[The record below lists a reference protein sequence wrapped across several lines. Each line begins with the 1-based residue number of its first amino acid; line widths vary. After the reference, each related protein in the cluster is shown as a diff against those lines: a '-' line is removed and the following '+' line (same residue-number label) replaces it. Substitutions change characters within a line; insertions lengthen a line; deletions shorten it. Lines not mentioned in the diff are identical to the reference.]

1 MWSSIIDVFMTIHIE
16 MKTRYILF
24 AVLALFVASF
34 AAHAQGSVVGFDNP
48 DGLYMTKTVTA
59 DPNVLNKWTLQMESF
74 VTGVKLPADLDVVM
88 VLDRSG
94 SMAQNS
100 KKYDGKYRIHYLKLA
115 AKAFVDKLYEVDS
128 KGKFRVALIQ
138 FSTDDDEH
146 SNIVKELTP
155 LTSSSKGEFYAA
167 IGGDD
172 DGIQADGSTC
182 MSAGLRLAYE
192 HLNAKK
198 RDCLRYVIV
207 FTDGQPVDDT
217 AASTNTY
224 QNNYAITRKY
234 TEIDKCTQ
242 YAYDIKHLCNAK
254 MYAIGLGINK
264 DDKIVNNSSFYQVK
278 IGEYLNYV
286 SSNYLEVKYLHEIK
300 KNTDV
305 AYKPTWRNADDKTD
319 NPDPKTPNPET
330 TRTENPVNY
339 VSYAVNPDELTQIF
353 KDIGEAIS
361 QSSIPLST
369 PATTVVDKIAD
380 NFRLP
385 KDALDESGNIKSEFI
400 EMYAVACAG
409 HHEIEKDSKKV
420 KVYDF
425 DEANPIE
432 LPTNGSY
439 TEQKF
444 DKVKVEGKGKEMTF
458 SGFDFDKNFV
468 LSDDK
473 GHQGYKFVVKVP
485 IVIDPAFA
493 GGCHVPTN
501 TEDSGVYY
509 KDPKTSVTTLIGQ
522 FPVNYLDVPNIVVV
536 KYGLKKGESAI
547 FNVYKIEDG
556 ARSGNPF
563 MLAATQNDDGD
574 YAMAKIKLQQPG
586 EYEVVETDWSWAYEP
601 VSGTQKSIRRK
612 VGSETQETKLNY
624 TGTFFI
630 FENEAIEGTP
640 AHAESNVNNVFFEV
654 K

>member
-1 MWSSIIDVFMTIHIE
+1 

-88 VLDRSG
+88 VLDVSG
-94 SMAQNS
+94 SMAQDS
-100 KKYDGKYRIHYLKLA
+100 KKYDGEYRIHYLKLA
-115 AKAFVDKLYEVDS
+115 AKAFVNQLYDVNS
-128 KGKFRVALIQ
+128 TGKFRMSLVQ
-138 FSTDDDEH
+138 YSSKDDKH
-146 SNIVKELTP
+146 SKIVKELTP
-155 LTSSSKGEFYAA
+155 ITSDTKNSFNQA
-167 IGGDD
+167 I
-172 DGIQADGSTC
+172 DGLVADGSTY
-182 MSAGLRLAYE
+182 MSKGLELAYE
-192 HLNAKK
+192 QLSEKGREN
-198 RDCLRYVIV
+198 CLRYVIV
-207 FTDGQPVDDT
+207 LTDGMPVSDGST
-217 AASTNTY
+217 ATKEAIPDRYVEISNCTNY
-224 QNNYAITRKY
+224 SFQLKNN
-234 TEIDKCTQ
+234 
-242 YAYDIKHLCNAK
+242 LNAK
-254 MYAIGLGINK
+254 VYTIGLCLSAS
-264 DDKIVNNSSFYQVK
+264 DKIVTNSSYYQVTV
-278 IGEYLNYV
+278 GDYLKYV
-286 SSNYLEVKYLHEIK
+286 SSDYLNVCYL
-300 KNTDV
+300 
-305 AYKPTWRNADDKTD
+305 DKTSD
-319 NPDPKTPNPET
+319 EKPKWKNKDKKTSNPDPTERNSDGIEYLTFT
-330 TRTENPVNY
+330 TK
-339 VSYAVNPDELTQIF
+339 PDELTKIF

-380 NFRLP
+380 YFRLP
-385 KDALDESGNIKSEFI
+385 KDALDESGNIKPEFI

-458 SGFDFDKNFV
+458 SGFDFETNFV

-493 GGCHVPTN
+493 GGCSVATN

-509 KDPKTSVTTLIGQ
+509 KDPKTSVTTQIGQ

-547 FNVYKIEDG
+547 FNVYKIENG

-563 MLAATQNDDGD
+563 MIAATQNDDGD